1 MTKSIERATL
11 KRSVWVRVALLNA
24 ELSTCLRL
32 QVGCVL
38 LDSVGKVIG
47 TGYNGSLPGRV
58 HCTPDTCNAEK
69 RCMWTQHA
77 ERNAL
82 DVSTGAVHSAFVTHE
97 PCIQCTKDLLSRG
110 CKFVYFLHPYTMKED
125 EKEWRDKH
133 ALAGNMEIK
142 QIDITGCI
150 INTAT
155 VVSYFAISPSPK
167 SMAMPASLSEISDK
181 KCEHNWKYDGL
192 GGGHN
197 GQYYHKCS
205 KCHER
210 DWFGRVK
217 YL

>member
-38 LDSVGKVIG
+38 LDSVGKIIG

-82 DVSTGAVHSAFVTHE
+82 DVSTGTVHSAFITHE

-125 EKEWRDKH
+125 EKECRDRH
-133 ALAGNMEIK
+133 AIAGCMEIK
-142 QIDITGCI
+142 QIDVTGMI
-150 INTAT
+150 LRE
-155 VVSYFAISPSPK
+155 VVPFMLFSPNEDICPTSPS
-167 SMAMPASLSEISDK
+167 SDTTSLSNK
-181 KCEHNWKYDGL
+181 KCEHNWVYDGL
-192 GGGHN
+192 GGGHD
-197 GQYYHKCS
+197 GKYYHKCS
-205 KCHER
+205 KCNER